1 MKVCPCCGGAFP
13 QFLEFGV
20 VPRPNALCPGCGS
33 LERHRL
39 LWLYLREKTRFFSD
53 PLRVLHMAPEKILQQ
68 AFRHRENLRYIS
80 GDLYSQDSMVTLDI
94 VKLPFRD
101 GTFDVIFC
109 CHVLEHILDDR
120 AAMREL
126 RRVLSHDGW
135 AILQVPLDSAYERT
149 FEDPSIVTPEER
161 ERHFGQRDHLRL
173 YGRDYGNRL
182 EEAGFRVVVD
192 RFSSELGAETM
203 ERYCLLSEDI
213 YFCRPIRDIR
223 SRED

>member
-1 MKVCPCCGGAFP
+1 
-13 QFLEFGV
+13 
-20 VPRPNALCPGCGS
+20 
-33 LERHRL
+33 
-39 LWLYLREKTRFFSD
+39 
-53 PLRVLHMAPEKILQQ
+53 MAPEKILQQ

-213 YFCRPIRDIR
+213 YSCRPIRDIR

>member
-39 LWLYLREKTRFFSD
+39 LWLYLRKKTRFFSD

-68 AFRHRENLRYIS
+68 AFRNRENLHYVS
-80 GDLYSQDSMVTLDI
+80 GDLHSPDSMVTMDI

-101 GTFDVIFC
+101 GAFDVIFC
-109 CHVLEHILDDR
+109 CHVLEHIPDDR
-120 AAMREL
+120 AAIREL
-126 RRVLSHDGW
+126 RRVLSRDGW
-135 AILQVPLDSAYERT
+135 AILQVPLDSASERT
-149 FEDPSIVTPEER
+149 FEDPTIVTPEER
-161 ERHFGQRDHLRL
+161 ERHFGQRDHVRL

-182 EEAGFRVVVD
+182 EEAGFHVVVD
-192 RFSSELGAETM
+192 RFSSELDSESMA
-203 ERYCLLSEDI
+203 RHCLQSEDI
-213 YFCRPIRDIR
+213 YFCRSMSGIR
-223 SRED
+223 SREN